1 MGGMSCP
8 AELIAASNIAF
19 AYQPGKQVL
28 NGVSFQLPKGT
39 VAAIV
44 GPNGVGKSTI
54 LKILCGYLKPASGE
68 VLLEGKPIQEYDNLE
83 RSKLVAAVPQN
94 IYAPIP
100 FTVEQVVKMGR
111 LARLSR
117 FARMTHDD
125 KEIIARTMHDLN
137 LTVFA
142 GRAIGELSGGER
154 QRVMIATALAQ
165 EPDLLLLDEPTSHLD
180 IGNSARV
187 IKALINWQRK
197 KGSSILIV
205 THDVQMA
212 ARVCER
218 IILLKDGN
226 VLGDGNPHDVL
237 TPESLFQA
245 YGHGVSSF
253 ISPVDGL
260 PVILPDLPDAEY
272 YTRLG

>member
-1 MGGMSCP
+1 MGGMNCP

-54 LKILCGYLKPASGE
+54 LKILCGYLKPASGK
-68 VLLEGKPIQEYDNLE
+68 VLLEGKPIQDYDNLE

-137 LTVFA
+137 ITVFA

-197 KGSSILIV
+197 RGSSILIV

>member
-1 MGGMSCP
+1 MGRMNCN
-8 AELIAASNIAF
+8 EDLIAANNITF

-28 NGVSFQLPKGT
+28 NGVNFRLPKGS

-54 LKILCGYLKPASGE
+54 LKILCGYLQPASGE
-68 VLLEGKPIQEYDNLE
+68 VLLEGRPIKSYDNLE
-83 RSKLVAAVPQN
+83 RSRLVAAVPQN

-111 LARLSR
+111 LARISR
-117 FARMTHDD
+117 YSRLTRED
-125 KEIIARTMHDLN
+125 KEVIARTMHDLN
-137 LTVFA
+137 IAVFA

-187 IKALINWQRK
+187 IKALINWQRQ

-218 IILLKDGN
+218 IILLKNGN
-226 VLGDGNPHDVL
+226 VLGDGNPHQVL
-237 TPESLFQA
+237 TRESLFQA

-253 ISPVDGL
+253 ISPIDGL

-272 YTRLG
+272 

>member
-1 MGGMSCP
+1 MGRMNCS
-8 AELIAASNIAF
+8 EDLIAAINITF

-28 NGVSFQLPKGT
+28 NGVNFRLPKGS

-68 VLLEGKPIQEYDNLE
+68 VLLEGRPIQSYDNLE
-83 RSKLVAAVPQN
+83 RSRLVAAVPQN

-111 LARLSR
+111 LARISR
-117 FARMTHDD
+117 FARLTNDD
-125 KEIIARTMHDLN
+125 KEVIARTMHDLN
-137 LTVFA
+137 IAVFA

-226 VLGDGNPHDVL
+226 VLGDGNPHAVL

-253 ISPVDGL
+253 ISPKDGL

-272 YTRLG
+272 

>member
-1 MGGMSCP
+1 MGRINCN
-8 AELIAASNIAF
+8 EDLIAAINITF
-19 AYQPGKQVL
+19 AYQPEKQVL
-28 NGVSFQLPKGT
+28 NGVNFRLPKGS

-54 LKILCGYLKPASGE
+54 LKILCGYLQPASGE
-68 VLLEGKPIQEYDNLE
+68 VLLEGKPIQLYDNLE
-83 RSKLVAAVPQN
+83 RSRLVAAVPQN

-111 LARLSR
+111 LARISR
-117 FARMTHDD
+117 FSRLTHDD
-125 KEIIARTMHDLN
+125 KDVIARTMHDLN
-137 LTVFA
+137 IEVFA

-253 ISPVDGL
+253 ISPKDGL

-272 YTRLG
+272 

>member
-1 MGGMSCP
+1 
-8 AELIAASNIAF
+8 
-19 AYQPGKQVL
+19 
-28 NGVSFQLPKGT
+28 
-39 VAAIV
+39 
-44 GPNGVGKSTI
+44 
-54 LKILCGYLKPASGE
+54 
-68 VLLEGKPIQEYDNLE
+68 
-83 RSKLVAAVPQN
+83 
-94 IYAPIP
+94 
-100 FTVEQVVKMGR
+100 
-111 LARLSR
+111 
-117 FARMTHDD
+117 
-125 KEIIARTMHDLN
+125 
-137 LTVFA
+137 
-142 GRAIGELSGGER
+142 
-154 QRVMIATALAQ
+154 MIATALAQ

-187 IKALINWQRK
+187 IKALINWQRQ

-226 VLGDGNPHDVL
+226 VLGDGNPHDIL

-253 ISPVDGL
+253 ISPKDGL

-272 YTRLG
+272 

>member
-1 MGGMSCP
+1 MGRMSCDENIIE
-8 AELIAASNIAF
+8 AENITFSYRA
-19 AYQPGKQVL
+19 GKQVL
-28 NGVSFQLPKGT
+28 NGIKFKLSRGS
-39 VAAIV
+39 VAAIT

-54 LKILCGYLKPASGE
+54 LKILCGYLPPLSGE
-68 VLLEGKPIQEYDNLE
+68 VLLDGKNIQSYSSLE

-117 FARMTHDD
+117 FSRLTHED
-125 KEIIARTMHDLN
+125 KEVIARTMHSLN
-137 LTVFA
+137 IESFA

-165 EPDLLLLDEPTSHLD
+165 DPDLLLLDEPTSHLD

-187 IKALINWQRK
+187 IKALINWQRE

-218 IILLKDGN
+218 IILLKDGSI
-226 VLGDGNPHDVL
+226 LGDGNPHDVL

-272 YTRLG
+272 

>member
-1 MGGMSCP
+1 M
-8 AELIAASNIAF
+8 EQLIEARGISF
-19 AYQPGKQVL
+19 SYRPGKPV
-28 NGVSFQLPKGT
+28 VSDVDFQLPKGC

-54 LKILCGYLKPASGE
+54 LKILCGYLKPLAGE
-68 VLLEGKPIQEYDNLE
+68 VLLEGRAIQSYDSLS
-83 RSKLVAAVPQN
+83 RSRLVAAVPQN
-94 IYAPIP
+94 VYAPIP
-100 FTVEQVVKMGR
+100 FTVEQVVRMGR
-111 LARLSR
+111 LARISR
-117 FARMTHDD
+117 FSRLSHED
-125 KEIIARTMHDLN
+125 KDVIARTMHDLN
-137 LTVFA
+137 IEALA

-154 QRVMIATALAQ
+154 QRIMIATALAQ

-187 IKALINWQRK
+187 IKSLINWQRK

-218 IILLKDGN
+218 VILLKDGKI
-226 VLGDGNPHDVL
+226 LGDGDPHEVL
-237 TPESLFQA
+237 THDALFQA

-253 ISPVDGL
+253 INPRDGL
-260 PVILPDLPDAEY
+260 PVILPDLPDARFES
-272 YTRLG
+272 